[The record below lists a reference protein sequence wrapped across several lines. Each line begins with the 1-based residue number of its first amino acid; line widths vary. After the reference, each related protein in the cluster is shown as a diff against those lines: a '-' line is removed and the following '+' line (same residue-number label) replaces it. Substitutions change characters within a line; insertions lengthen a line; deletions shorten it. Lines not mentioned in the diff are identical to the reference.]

1 MRAVTWSAYGEMPT
15 VSELPPPDC
24 PDDGV
29 VVRVGATGVC
39 RSDWHAWLGHD
50 PVPFF
55 PWVPGHELAGTVEQ
69 VGPEVRQ
76 WSAGDR
82 VTVPFACGCGRCE
95 YCASGDTQVCPN
107 QTQPGFSH
115 HGSFAD
121 LVALHAADTNLVR
134 LPDGLS
140 FVDAASLGCRFATAY
155 RAVAHRG
162 RAEAGEWLVVHGC
175 GGVGLSAVMVAV
187 ALGVQVVA
195 VDVSGPALAAARG
208 LGAVATIDAGGLTPA
223 EVAAAVQAVTDGGA
237 HVSLDALGGTAT
249 MTSSIGSLR
258 RHGRHVQVGLML
270 GDSAV
275 APVPMGRALAEELEI
290 VGSHGMPATDYPE
303 MLALVA
309 SGRLD
314 VRRLVG
320 RVIGLDDA
328 PAALAAMSEP
338 AAMSGM
344 TVVDLGHGAT
354 RDLRHAGGFAPPV
367 QNRGS
372 RR

>member
-1 MRAVTWSAYGEMPT
+1 MRAVTWSTYGELPA
-15 VSELPPPDC
+15 VSELPPPEC
-24 PDDGV
+24 PPDGV

-50 PVPFF
+50 PVPFL

-69 VGPEVRQ
+69 VGPAVTGWRP
-76 WSAGDR
+76 GDR

-95 YCASGDTQVCPN
+95 ECAAGDTQVCAR
-107 QTQPGFSH
+107 QTQPGFTH

-155 RAVAHRG
+155 RAVVHQG
-162 RAEAGEWLVVHGC
+162 RPEAGDWLAVHGC
-175 GGVGLSAVMVAV
+175 GGVGLSALMVGA
-187 ALGVQVVA
+187 ALGARVVA
-195 VDVSGPALAAARG
+195 VDVSPAALTTARDLGAAA
-208 LGAVATIDAGGLTPA
+208 VVDATGLTPE
-223 EVAAAVQAVTDGGA
+223 EVGAAVREATRGGA
-237 HVSLDALGGTAT
+237 HVSVDALGGTAT
-249 MTSSIGSLR
+249 MTASIASLR
-258 RHGRHVQVGLML
+258 RRGRHVQVGLML

-275 APVPMGRALAEELEI
+275 APVPMGRAIAEELEI
-290 VGSHGMPATDYPE
+290 LGSHGMPATDYPD

-320 RVIGLDDA
+320 RIIPLAEA

-338 AAMSGM
+338 ATSTGM
-344 TVVDLGHGAT
+344 TVVDLA
-354 RDLRHAGGFAPPV
+354 L
-367 QNRGS
+367 
-372 RR
+372 

>member
-1 MRAVTWSAYGEMPT
+1 MRAVLWSAYGEMP
-15 VSELPPPDC
+15 VLGDVPEPVC

-50 PVPFF
+50 PVPFL
-55 PWVPGHELAGTVEQ
+55 PWVPGHELAGTVEV
-69 VGPEVRQ
+69 VGREVTR

-82 VTVPFACGCGRCE
+82 VTVPFACGCGRCG
-95 YCASGDTQVCPN
+95 YCAAGDTQVCPD

-134 LPDGLS
+134 LPDDLS

-155 RAVAHRG
+155 RAVVHHG
-162 RAEAGEWLVVHGC
+162 RTRPGDWLAVHGC
-175 GGVGLSAVMVAV
+175 GGVGLSAIVVGA
-187 ALGVQVVA
+187 ALGARMVA
-195 VDVSGPALAAARG
+195 VDVSEPALATARA
-208 LGAVATIDAGGLTPA
+208 LGAHATVDAAGLSPD
-223 EVAAAVQAVTDGGA
+223 EVAAAVRDLTDGGA

-249 MTSSIGSLR
+249 MTASIGSLR
-258 RHGRHVQVGLML
+258 RRGRHVQVGLML
-270 GDSAV
+270 EDSAV
-275 APVPMGRALAEELEI
+275 APVPMGRAISEELEI
-290 VGSHGMPATDYPE
+290 YGSHGMPAVDYPE

-320 RVIGLDDA
+320 RVIPLEES

-338 AAMSGM
+338 ATTTGM
-344 TVVDLGHGAT
+344 TVVDLS
-354 RDLRHAGGFAPPV
+354 L
-367 QNRGS
+367 
-372 RR
+372 